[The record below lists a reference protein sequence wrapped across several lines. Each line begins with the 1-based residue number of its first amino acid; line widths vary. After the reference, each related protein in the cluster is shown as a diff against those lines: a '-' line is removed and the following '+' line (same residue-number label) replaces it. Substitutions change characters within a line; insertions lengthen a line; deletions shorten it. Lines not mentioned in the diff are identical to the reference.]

1 MTSAPLKTLNA
12 RSATVSKFDVAIYNP
27 VLHKYTYQ
35 NKKTGEMKDGQ
46 TFRCLLV
53 CTQDCSQYLAATL
66 TMQGTNAKP
75 LTEAVANF
83 KKNKRF
89 RMDKTRLKY
98 GVQQQYI
105 HTPVKVVVDMAG
117 TRFDALV
124 SDGDGDAEQL
134 APEPPMSVA
143 DCVLLTQNQQF
154 DVTALVE
161 QIDPERE
168 VNDQRVVREIVLVDG
183 SKIQEKLQQLRLSFF
198 YDRYPSA
205 KDQAILKML
214 ENAAENAK
222 PLILFA
228 IQGKR
233 PRKGTSSKL
242 PATSSSP
249 QPPPPLVRV
258 ASWPYLHR
266 RSAPRRRKSERRSR
280 QLSRGRTTPR
290 SKGLRPTALCCK
302 ACAQIPT

>member
-1 MTSAPLKTLNA
+1 MCIRDS
-12 RSATVSKFDVAIYNP
+12 
-27 VLHKYTYQ
+27 
-35 NKKTGEMKDGQ
+35 KKTGEMKDGQ

-117 TRFDALV
+117 TRFDPLV

-214 ENAAENAK
+214 EDAAENAK

-228 IQGKR
+228 IQGKKNQKGYKFEASR
-233 PRKGTSSKL
+233 DFFLTPAPTTTGKGSELALSAQALRATPQEERETFETTFSRKDYAPQQGTETNCALLQSMRANSNVK
-242 PATSSSP
+242 AIDD
-249 QPPPPLVRV
+249 
-258 ASWPYLHR
+258 
-266 RSAPRRRKSERRSR
+266 
-280 QLSRGRTTPR
+280 LS
-290 SKGLRPTALCCK
+290 L
-302 ACAQIPT
+302 IHI